1 MSNEFSFDLGAM
13 GPMLNAM
20 MSRYGQYMDLG
31 LQQAQEE
38 MPRQRRAFDLYERG
52 QEEELRTSRE
62 ARKGRKKAAGEAKR
76 LEKKS
81 DAEKKRQEALDYAE
95 KERARQAVN
104 FVPATGRGMAGGFRG
119 GVSTRPGG
127 QMMDPVTRQLM
138 TSVATGTLQR

>member
-81 DAEKKRQEALDYAE
+81 DAEKKRRDALARAE
-95 KERARQAVN
+95 KDRAFQATN
-104 FVPATGRGMAGGFRG
+104 WSRPTSRGFVGSDPSNA
-119 GVSTRPGG
+119 PGSYR
-127 QMMDPVTRQLM
+127 MDPTTRQLM
-138 TSVATGTLQR
+138 TAVATGTLQR